1 LGKIIETLNRSKSI
15 EILFELEKRR
25 LKFNEIARIAGNST
39 TAMRRTQELHNAGLV
54 GRNVLQDRQR
64 SVEYSLTKKGKET
77 IPLIKEL
84 LKLEK

>member
-25 LKFNEIARIAGNST
+25 LKFNEIVRIAGNST

-54 GRNVLQDRQR
+54 GRKVLQDRQR